1 MTLADGSFTHAVTDG
16 PLVVAAGV
24 AALVGLIGFLSPCVL
39 PLVPGYL
46 SYVAGLSGTDE
57 KPSQLRMVLG
67 AVMFVLGFTAIFVV
81 QGIAFGALGSS
92 IRDNSLII
100 ERVLG
105 GVTILMGIVFLGGV
119 SFLQREFRMHRL
131 PRAGLVGA
139 PLLGAA
145 FGLAWAPCLTPT
157 WGAVYSMSFVQGT
170 AGRGA
175 FLTVCYCLGLGV
187 PFVLVALGVGWVS
200 GALAFVRRHIRV
212 VTMVGGGLLIVIGLL
227 LVTGEW
233 NTLMDNLRSNV
244 GPGSG
249 FEV

>member
-92 IRDNSLII
+92 IRDNSLVI

-145 FGLAWAPCLTPT
+145 FGLAWAPCLTRSSPS
-157 WGAVYSMSFVQGT
+157 AT
-170 AGRGA
+170 A
-175 FLTVCYCLGLGV
+175 
-187 PFVLVALGVGWVS
+187 WVS
-200 GALAFVRRHIRV
+200 VCRSCWSRSGSAGSPARSRSCGA
-212 VTMVGGGLLIVIGLL
+212 T
-227 LVTGEW
+227 
-233 NTLMDNLRSNV
+233 S
-244 GPGSG
+244 GSSRWSAAG
-249 FEV
+249 C